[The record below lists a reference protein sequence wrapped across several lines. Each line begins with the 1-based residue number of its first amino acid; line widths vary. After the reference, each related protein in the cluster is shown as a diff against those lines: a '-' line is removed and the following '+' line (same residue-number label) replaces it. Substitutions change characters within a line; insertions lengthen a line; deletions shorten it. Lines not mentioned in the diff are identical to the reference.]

1 MTATDDKT
9 DDSTDDGN
17 SDDDIAGGVETDSG
31 TDNFGEEDKDHS
43 TFNEKDSGQFTGG
56 ATGTYS
62 DTESTDDTTTDDEG
76 GTTVTTANA
85 ATTTGTYDDGIDDIT
100 DDTSKATETLGPVT
114 TTGSHT
120 DYSDVDDSD
129 DGDFT
134 DNSTGDTVD
143 GTFDDKETDLTTDSG
158 SQTISVPGD
167 TSTQSGTTPRS
178 PKTRPT
184 AAKPV
189 RPAARP
195 TAAMAPTT
203 CWKSTPAAPAGKLRR
218 PTAARAS
225 PARASDVDRSH
236 AGGDFTNN
244 GGAISQRRHQLHR
257 RRQVEV
263 PEPAFQQQQRPEQRW
278 EARRAGR
285 KLPAT
290 TTSRRSMTRASATWR
305 PDVTTDDGTAKDTDH
320 GTSSYTTQ
328 TTITSPG
335 GSVGWTIA
343 NGDTSDDLTSDEY
356 DITGSGRTDDES
368 FDNEDRPT
376 AEYHYQGNY
385 ATPGDPGTNWNSTE
399 DDTTKGDDTDD
410 GTVDKTN
417 GTVTD
422 ETDNFND
429 VTNSTSDT
437 SYNAAG
443 GVGGVA
449 VTPVPTLIMQ
459 YIGPWDDTYTPPFAV
474 SWSGAG
480 LSGDAVRTGSATA
493 SSTNDGKETDLDSGT
508 TTDTNGTINTDE
520 TFSKTDTDTY
530 SDNISQSQTATYG
543 NGQQQWYSN
552 ASDSGTETD
561 SSSGK
566 TSAGVTTATYNN
578 SGQETDTADNGSSW
592 YATDP
597 SSDSGGIYT
606 DDQQATGTFS
616 ETGGYTTAAPGTVVQ
631 VTADNPN
638 GYAISTQTIT
648 EHEVITENRNQQ
660 LWADDS
666 GPNFSVSGAGTY
678 TGVGTATLDTT
689 STVSVNAAQGTD
701 VQSGN
706 FSASDLVTQNANYGE
721 TGSASGTYF
730 TENWTHGYQQ
740 TQTSSHTANGQYGG
754 DETNAFASTDA
765 ATRTYTVTI
774 STRMPGSNTWSTP
787 QTSSS
792 TTGYSTNGGN
802 SAEGKAPSAEVDP
815 SAGRCAGG
823 TRVTRRP
830 IVVFCGGHAGADPH
844 RLESNRAAF
853 AGRPRVGLAGQR
865 S

>member
-1 MTATDDKT
+1 M
-9 DDSTDDGN
+9 
-17 SDDDIAGGVETDSG
+17 
-31 TDNFGEEDKDHS
+31 
-43 TFNEKDSGQFTGG
+43 
-56 ATGTYS
+56 
-62 DTESTDDTTTDDEG
+62 G
-76 GTTVTTANA
+76 GTSSWSE
-85 ATTTGTYDDGIDDIT
+85 
-100 DDTSKATETLGPVT
+100 TSSYNDKST
-114 TTGSHT
+114 
-120 DYSDVDDSD
+120 VDDSGERD
-129 DGDFT
+129 
-134 DNSTGDTVD
+134 V
-143 GTFDDKETDLTTDSG
+143 
-158 SQTISVPGD
+158 
-167 TSTQSGTTPRS
+167 
-178 PKTRPT
+178 
-184 AAKPV
+184 AA
-189 RPAARP
+189 
-195 TAAMAPTT
+195 
-203 CWKSTPAAPAGKLRR
+203 G
-218 PTAARAS
+218 
-225 PARASDVDRSH
+225 
-236 AGGDFTNN
+236 
-244 GGAISQRRHQLHR
+244 
-257 RRQVEV
+257 
-263 PEPAFQQQQRPEQRW
+263 
-278 EARRAGR
+278 
-285 KLPAT
+285 
-290 TTSRRSMTRASATWR
+290 
-305 PDVTTDDGTAKDTDH
+305 VTTDDGTAKDTDH

-343 NGDTSDDLTSDEY
+343 NGDTNDDLTSDEY
-356 DITGSGRTDDES
+356 DITGSGRTDDET

-376 AEYHYQGNY
+376 AAYHYQGNY

-449 VTPVPTLIMQ
+449 VTAVPTLIMQ

-480 LSGDAVRTGSATA
+480 FSGDAVRTGSASA
-493 SSTNDGKETDLDSGT
+493 SSTNDDKETDLDSGT

-520 TFSKTDTDTY
+520 TFSKTKTDTY

-721 TGSASGTYF
+721 AGSASGTYF

-740 TQTSSHTANGQYGG
+740 TQTSSHTVNGQYGG
-754 DETNAFASTDA
+754 DETNTFATTDA

-802 SAEGKAPSAEVDP
+802 SVEGTAPSAEVDP
-815 SAGRCAGG
+815 SAGADVPAAHTPPEHSCCVLRRARRCGPPRAGKQSSRFCRAISSWRRRTAILKVPSNQKRFVRVYANPADRLIGVHVGGQVIRATLHHPFYVRGSGWTGASRLMPGDQLLSHDGSWLPVTETFDNGDLEPVYNLCVQDHHTYFVGKPAWGFSVLVHNQSAAAAARDPDGQGGDGIVFSDG
-823 TRVTRRP
+823 TGPVSIVGIVGRDEVPGGVESGGFSRRGFDGTSG
-830 IVVFCGGHAGADPH
+830 IAEDVDKVKQHIKDEGKK
-844 RLESNRAAF
+844 
-853 AGRPRVGLAGQR
+853 GRTGLLSRSQWGKGQSGR
-865 S
+865 T